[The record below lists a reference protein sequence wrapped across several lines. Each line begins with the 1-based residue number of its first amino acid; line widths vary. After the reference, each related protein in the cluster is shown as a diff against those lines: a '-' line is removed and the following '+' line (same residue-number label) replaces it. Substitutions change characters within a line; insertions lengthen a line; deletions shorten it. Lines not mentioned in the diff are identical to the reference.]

1 MYLCSDLAGFVMERA
16 LFWMVGLVR
25 SIDRGIVTRENTMNQ
40 ERMYW
45 NMKMEPLYGTAEM
58 EKIQLKRLRI
68 QLTRLKAKGG
78 YFARM
83 IDKNRLDPEKLNGFD
98 EFKDKAEIF
107 NKTTWKKIVDDC
119 DGDMLKALDERI
131 ACSLDDLIMIA
142 TTTGTTGVPSPYA
155 FTQRD
160 LWDFWGE
167 YTARGC
173 WRAGIRAS
181 DRVLHCFA
189 LSMVIAG
196 LPAAMA
202 YTKVGA
208 AVLPVGA
215 EGKTERILMTQ
226 GMWKGTVFLGTPSL
240 LEYLIEQAPNVLGKE
255 VSDLGFKFL
264 VCGAEPGA
272 GIPEVKHKLERSYGA
287 KIFDIGAGLGYSC
300 DHEEYQGMHWLG
312 DDLSYYELV
321 DPDTKQPVPLTNGAR
336 GEMLMTNLCTDG
348 LIAIRESAGDV
359 HEVITDPCP
368 CGLTGFRYKVIGRTD
383 DMLKV
388 KGIMVY
394 PSHIKGVINDF
405 VPLVTGEMRII
416 LDENPPRVV
425 PPLKIR
431 VEYAAGSTKSQLD
444 SLAEEI
450 SEAMSKRLKI
460 NPSIIWA
467 EPGSLERSTY
477 KGKVFEKT
485 YDDKGAK

>member
-1 MYLCSDLAGFVMERA
+1 MKGERP
-16 LFWMVGLVR
+16 
-25 SIDRGIVTRENTMNQ
+25 
-40 ERMYW
+40 YW
-45 NMKMEPLYGTAEM
+45 NMEMEPLYGTPEM
-58 EKIQLKRLRI
+58 AKIQLDGLKD
-68 QLTRLKAKGG
+68 QLVRLKAKGG

-83 IDKNRLDPEKLNGFD
+83 MERNRLDPGKLSGFD
-98 EFKDKAEIF
+98 EFKDKVEIF
-107 NKTTWKKIVDDC
+107 NKATWKKIVDDC

-131 ACSLDDLIMIA
+131 ACSIDDLIMIA

-155 FTQRD
+155 FTNRD
-160 LWDFWGE
+160 LWEFWGE
-167 YTARGC
+167 HTARGC
-173 WRAGIRAS
+173 WRAGIRAH

-202 YTKVGA
+202 FTKVGA

-226 GMWKGTVFLGTPSL
+226 GMWKGTVYLGTPSL
-240 LEYLIEQAPNVLGKE
+240 LQYLIEQTPKVTGKE
-255 VSDLGFKFL
+255 TRDLGFKFL

-272 GIPEVKHKLERSYGA
+272 GIPEVKNKLEKSYGA
-287 KIFDIGAGLGYSC
+287 RIFDIGAGLGFSC
-300 DHEEYQGMHWLG
+300 DHNEYQGMHWHG
-312 DDLSYYELV
+312 EDLSYYELV
-321 DPDTKQPVPLTNGAR
+321 DPDTKQPIALTHGAR
-336 GEMLMTNLCTDG
+336 GEMLMTNLSADG
-348 LIAIRESAGDV
+348 LVAIRESAGDV
-359 HEVITDPCP
+359 HEVLTEPCA
-368 CGLTGFRYKVIGRTD
+368 CGLSGFRYKVIGRAD

-405 VPLVTGEMRII
+405 IPRVTGEMRIM
-416 LDENPPRVV
+416 LDERPPRVV

-431 VEYAAGSTKSQLD
+431 VEYAPGESVGQLD
-444 SLAEEI
+444 ALANEI
-450 SEAMSKRLKI
+450 SDAMSKRLKI
-460 NPSIIWA
+460 NPRIIWA

-485 YDDKGAK
+485 YEDKGVK